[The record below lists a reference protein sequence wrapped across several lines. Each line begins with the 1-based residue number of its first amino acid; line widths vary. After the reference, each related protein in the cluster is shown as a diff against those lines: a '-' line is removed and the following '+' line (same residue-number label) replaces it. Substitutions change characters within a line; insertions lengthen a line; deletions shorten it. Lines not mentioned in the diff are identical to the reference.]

1 MVGLAIILIIII
13 IMVLMYNSLINR
25 KNQVLNSFG
34 GMDVQL
40 KKRYDLIPNL
50 ISSVKAYMKHEADV
64 LNQITELRSRVLS
77 GEATDNE
84 KVEIKIQSR
93 WSYYLELIKKK
104 LIKPIFGILILL
116 GVLYIGFYVLLFL
129 LLFFGISYFIN
140 NLKR

>member
-1 MVGLAIILIIII
+1 M
-13 IMVLMYNSLINR
+13 
-25 KNQVLNSFG
+25 
-34 GMDVQL
+34 
-40 KKRYDLIPNL
+40 
-50 ISSVKAYMKHEADV
+50 
-64 LNQITELRSRVLS
+64 
-77 GEATDNE
+77 DNE

>member
-1 MVGLAIILIIII
+1 M
-13 IMVLMYNSLINR
+13 
-25 KNQVLNSFG
+25 
-34 GMDVQL
+34 
-40 KKRYDLIPNL
+40 
-50 ISSVKAYMKHEADV
+50 
-64 LNQITELRSRVLS
+64 
-77 GEATDNE
+77 DNE

-104 LIKPIFGILILL
+104 LIKPTFGILILL

>member
-1 MVGLAIILIIII
+1 MG
-13 IMVLMYNSLINR
+13 
-25 KNQVLNSFG
+25 
-34 GMDVQL
+34 
-40 KKRYDLIPNL
+40 
-50 ISSVKAYMKHEADV
+50 
-64 LNQITELRSRVLS
+64 
-77 GEATDNE
+77 NE

>member
-1 MVGLAIILIIII
+1 M
-13 IMVLMYNSLINR
+13 N
-25 KNQVLNSFG
+25 
-34 GMDVQL
+34 
-40 KKRYDLIPNL
+40 
-50 ISSVKAYMKHEADV
+50 
-64 LNQITELRSRVLS
+64 
-77 GEATDNE
+77 NE

>member
-1 MVGLAIILIIII
+1 M
-13 IMVLMYNSLINR
+13 N
-25 KNQVLNSFG
+25 
-34 GMDVQL
+34 
-40 KKRYDLIPNL
+40 
-50 ISSVKAYMKHEADV
+50 
-64 LNQITELRSRVLS
+64 
-77 GEATDNE
+77 NE

-104 LIKPIFGILILL
+104 LIKPILGILILL